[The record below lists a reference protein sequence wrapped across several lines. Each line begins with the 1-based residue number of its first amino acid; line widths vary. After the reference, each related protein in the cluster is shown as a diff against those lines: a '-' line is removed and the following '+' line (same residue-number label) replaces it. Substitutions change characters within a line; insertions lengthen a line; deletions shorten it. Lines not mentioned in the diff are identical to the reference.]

1 MKLWC
6 DKKSAIN
13 IVNNPMQYDKTKYME
28 INRFFIKE
36 KLNNKLLELGH
47 IATREQVTD
56 CVIKELSS
64 LNLIRLCDKMGLMN
78 LCNKMDLMDF
88 FVHLEGEC

>member
-6 DKKSAIN
+6 DKKSIIN
-13 IVNNPMQYDKTKYME
+13 IVNNPMQYD
-28 INRFFIKE
+28 
-36 KLNNKLLELGH
+36 KLLELGH

-88 FVHLEGEC
+88 FVPLRGNVSNCLIIESIYEY